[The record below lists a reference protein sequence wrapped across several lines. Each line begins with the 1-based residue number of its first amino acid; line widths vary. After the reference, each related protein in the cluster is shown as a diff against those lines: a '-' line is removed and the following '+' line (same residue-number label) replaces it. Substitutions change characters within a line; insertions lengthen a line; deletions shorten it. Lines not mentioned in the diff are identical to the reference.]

1 MGRKVLC
8 LMLMILALA
17 PCAQA
22 ETPQALPQCSTREE
36 VEAWVDFGLEEADD
50 GIPSAKEVEAGR
62 VRHIAQ
68 DIAEDPPLWAGTGWG
83 ARKAAPWT

>member
-17 PCAQA
+17 PCARA

-36 VEAWVDFGLEEADD
+36 VEAWVDFGLEEADELPAQL
-50 GIPSAKEVEAGR
+50 GQVAALFEEEAQVKDER
-62 VRHIAQ
+62 FLQ
-68 DIAEDPPLWAGTGWG
+68 
-83 ARKAAPWT
+83 AAHH

>member
-17 PCAQA
+17 PCARA
-22 ETPQALPQCSTREE
+22 ETPRALPQCSTREE

-50 GIPSAKEVEAGR
+50 GIPS
-62 VRHIAQ
+62 
-68 DIAEDPPLWAGTGWG
+68 D
-83 ARKAAPWT
+83 